1 MSPTLENGDRLEV
14 ERDSEVA
21 VGDLAVFLGHE
32 KLVAHRVV
40 KITGQQLWVRG
51 DNLSGSP
58 EVVPASG
65 VLGKVAVIHRRDGR
79 TIDLASTGQ
88 RVWKKTWNLSPRLA
102 RFRGGA
108 RRCLAACGRAFPG
121 RGGACPAR
129 ATHGSPLHL
138 RSKPR
143 EDRTPLL
150 R

>member
-102 RFRGGA
+102 RFLGRCAARPRRGG
-108 RRCLAACGRAFPG
+108 GRVS
-121 RGGACPAR
+121 R
-129 ATHGSPLHL
+129 
-138 RSKPR
+138 
-143 EDRTPLL
+143 
-150 R
+150 